1 MRTALL
7 VALLVALAACKPEE
21 DQGHAIAIA
30 GAVLIDGAGGPP
42 LTDSMVVV
50 SGGRIQAAGRRSDL
64 SIPAGA
70 SVLDG
75 GGRYIVPLPIDVTAA
90 GAALPRVSTVAE
102 AKAVV
107 AGGASAVVGMVQDQA
122 GIDPAFLA
130 ELRDLKVVVA
140 PALVA
145 AGASLETAKRNTWRL
160 FQAGVPIAVA
170 ANGQPQREC
179 ELLSD
184 AGIPPLDV
192 IVAAT
197 ASGAKALGQAVE
209 RGTIQ
214 PGKRADLL
222 LLTANPG
229 EDVRN
234 LRKVERRMESGEWR

>member
-1 MRTALL
+1 MRTAIV
-7 VALLVALAACKPEE
+7 VALLVALTGCKPAE
-21 DQGHAIAIA
+21 DQGHVIAIA

-42 LTDSMVVV
+42 LTDSLLVV
-50 SGGRIQAAGRRSDL
+50 SGGKIREAGRRTEL
-64 SIPAGA
+64 SIPAEA

-75 GGRYIVPLPIDVTAA
+75 GGRYIVPLPIDVTAG
-90 GAALPRVSTVAE
+90 GASLPHASTLAE
-102 AKAVV
+102 AKSVV
-107 AGGASAVVGMVQDQA
+107 AEGASAVIGMVRDPVE
-122 GIDPAFLA
+122 IDPAFLS

-140 PALVA
+140 PALVT
-145 AGASLETAKRNTWRL
+145 AGAALDAAKRNTQRL
-160 FQAGVPIAVA
+160 FAAGVPIAVA
-170 ANGQPQREC
+170 ANGEVQREC

-197 ASGAKALGQAVE
+197 SNGAKALGQAGE

-214 PGKRADLL
+214 AGKRADLL

-229 EDVRN
+229 EDIRN